1 MIKILEQYEKFNTG
15 IFFKKKQRTIVG
27 FSSILPKLKKKEEVQ
42 IKYYCHHYNWV

>member
-27 FSSILPKLKKKEEVQ
+27 FSSILPKLKKK
-42 IKYYCHHYNWV
+42 KKSK